1 MGGGLAADVKVRFG
15 VDRISYPGEILEKRE
30 GFLVP
35 EQRAVV
41 APGHALGEG
50 LDVGVEPDDDAA
62 LQDQRSRFVIDE
74 GATAGRDHPGRPVDQ
89 PRDHPPLAVPEA
101 VFAEAVEDFGDA
113 VVRRPFDLLVRIR
126 SEEHTSE
133 LQSLMRISYAV
144 FCLKKKKHKL

>member
-1 MGGGLAADVKVRFG
+1 MIRRPPRSTRTDTLFPYTTLFRSDLVDRPLMGGGLAADVKVRFG

-89 PRDHPPLAVPEA
+89 QIGRAHV
-101 VFAEAVEDFGDA
+101 
-113 VVRRPFDLLVRIR
+113 
-126 SEEHTSE
+126 
-133 LQSLMRISYAV
+133 
-144 FCLKKKKHKL
+144 